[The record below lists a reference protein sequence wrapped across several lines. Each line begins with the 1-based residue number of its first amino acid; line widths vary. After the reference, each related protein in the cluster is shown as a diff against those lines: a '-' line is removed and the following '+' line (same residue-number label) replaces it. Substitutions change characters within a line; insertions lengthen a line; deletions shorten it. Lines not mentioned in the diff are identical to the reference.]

1 MKRTLGVGAGTTGAA
16 DHWTAVPVRLSDDDI
31 IDAYHYMLGRWLVMR
46 QETLDFREGFR
57 WNELVHR
64 TPGGVSWPNP
74 HLDVA
79 YSEAWVAVDETSCT
93 ILEIPEIS
101 GRYYTV
107 QVLNGWAE
115 VIANINERN
124 FPRHPSGTF
133 ALCLMGTIM
142 ELPPGAQ
149 RINLPNRKAR
159 LLIRIELG
167 AAPEQAIALQKR
179 ITMHATGTPKIESPV
194 IPFDFANNH
203 LPGVDAF
210 DRTHAILTS
219 DPDINEGMA
228 VPRSK
233 ARALARAAANRAERK
248 RIDDVIRQQ
257 AIPILLKQV
266 QRPGPVR
273 NGWVHPRAFGNF
285 GSDFLERAVVNYA
298 GIWANNSKEAVYF
311 GAIGLDGS
319 QTYSQTFPSSALPS
333 SRARYFWSVLA
344 VDTEEYKVI
353 PNSLNRHILNKQS
366 PLTYNADGSLTLV
379 YGPTLPEGVPEN
391 NWLPTPKDG
400 KYNLTFRFYGPTEEV
415 TEGLY
420 YPPALVSVK

>member
-46 QETLDFREGFR
+46 QETLHFRDGFR

-124 FPRHPSGTF
+124 FPRHTSGTF

-194 IPFDFANNH
+194 IPFD
-203 LPGVDAF
+203 
-210 DRTHAILTS
+210 
-219 DPDINEGMA
+219 
-228 VPRSK
+228 
-233 ARALARAAANRAERK
+233 
-248 RIDDVIRQQ
+248 
-257 AIPILLKQV
+257 
-266 QRPGPVR
+266 
-273 NGWVHPRAFGNF
+273 
-285 GSDFLERAVVNYA
+285 
-298 GIWANNSKEAVYF
+298 
-311 GAIGLDGS
+311 
-319 QTYSQTFPSSALPS
+319 
-333 SRARYFWSVLA
+333 
-344 VDTEEYKVI
+344 
-353 PNSLNRHILNKQS
+353 
-366 PLTYNADGSLTLV
+366 
-379 YGPTLPEGVPEN
+379 
-391 NWLPTPKDG
+391 
-400 KYNLTFRFYGPTEEV
+400 
-415 TEGLY
+415 
-420 YPPALVSVK
+420 